1 MKKKL
6 LIILLSIIGIIIIN
20 LVNTDTNSENMEEE
34 TTSPILKKSR
44 NMMIG
49 FYNVENLFDIYDD
62 PNTFDEEF
70 TPFGK
75 KKWDNERYQRKI
87 EDISSVIADFSNKTN
102 PTLMGLAE
110 VENFDVIKDLIKSKS
125 LFNTNYKIIHR
136 DNNDSRG
143 IDVAAIYDANTLN
156 VINYNYYKIDHLHTR
171 DILHIEGE
179 IANSEHIHFFITHWP
194 SRRKGTKETEHKRI
208 EVADFLRSKIDLLL
222 DKNPEERII
231 VMGDFNDEPSNKSI
245 SQHLMKN
252 DFYNLHKTYE
262 NSKKGTVNHQ
272 GDWMVFDQIIVSKSI
287 LNGDIYDLNKNSG
300 EIYNDNDIT
309 FTHPDGNKV
318 PSRTY
323 GGPKYFGGTS
333 DHYPVY
339 INLGIK

>member
-6 LIILLSIIGIIIIN
+6 LIILISIIGIIIIN
-20 LVNTDTNSENMEEE
+20 LVNTDTNSKEMEEE
-34 TTSPILKKSR
+34 ITSPNLNNTK

-75 KKWDNERYQRKI
+75 KQWDSERYEKKI
-87 EDISSVIADFSNKTN
+87 KDISSVIADFSNRNN
-102 PTLMGLAE
+102 PTLMGLTE
-110 VENFDVIKDLIKSKS
+110 VENFDVLEDLIQSNA
-125 LFNTNYKIIHR
+125 LYNTNYKIIHR
-136 DNNDSRG
+136 DNNDTRG

-156 VINYNYYKIDHLHTR
+156 VIDYGYYIIDHLYTR

-208 EVADFLRSKIDLLL
+208 EVADFLRSKIDILLN
-222 DKNPEERII
+222 KNPEERII
-231 VMGDFNDEPSNKSI
+231 ILGDFNDEPSDKSI
-245 SQHLMKN
+245 SQHLMKG
-252 DFYNLHKTYE
+252 DFYNLHQTYE
-262 NSKKGTVNHQ
+262 NSDNGTVNHQ
-272 GDWMVFDQIIVSKSI
+272 GDWMVFDQIIVSNSI
-287 LNGDIYDLNKNSG
+287 LNGDVYDVDKNSG
-300 EIYNDNDIT
+300 KIYTDDDIT
-309 FTHPDGNKV
+309 FTHSDGNKV

-339 INLGIK
+339 MNLGIK

>member
-1 MKKKL
+1 MKKLKFQIDVWQFL
-6 LIILLSIIGIIIIN
+6 GIGSAVIGIIIIN

-125 LFNTNYKIIHR
+125 LFNTNYKI
-136 DNNDSRG
+136 
-143 IDVAAIYDANTLN
+143 
-156 VINYNYYKIDHLHTR
+156 KHL
-171 DILHIEGE
+171 
-179 IANSEHIHFFITHWP
+179 
-194 SRRKGTKETEHKRI
+194 
-208 EVADFLRSKIDLLL
+208 
-222 DKNPEERII
+222 
-231 VMGDFNDEPSNKSI
+231 I
-245 SQHLMKN
+245 S
-252 DFYNLHKTYE
+252 
-262 NSKKGTVNHQ
+262 
-272 GDWMVFDQIIVSKSI
+272 
-287 LNGDIYDLNKNSG
+287 
-300 EIYNDNDIT
+300 
-309 FTHPDGNKV
+309 
-318 PSRTY
+318 
-323 GGPKYFGGTS
+323 
-333 DHYPVY
+333 
-339 INLGIK
+339 